1 MQLLCNCSSY
11 FYKKAVIG
19 RVSWMLLCGKYLLR
33 TTTIAIHLEATV
45 PHGELRAAC
54 RSWRGPGEVMF
65 SSSSPWKTTAERGQT
80 NFVSSICLTGSVSQ
94 LGKQH
99 TRARTAPLPRTR
111 SKKNLHLQGPNA
123 ACSRGTA
130 AWQLGSLL
138 GDGREQGRWAGL
150 LHRMRTQA
158 SGVNLAPC
166 ERHCAQTFAAKHVNW
181 DLLAP
186 GSLPFPARYPGG
198 ACMGYLS
205 QRSGTGKVCSSES
218 LFTGMPML
226 RLNVNILKEKRD
238 PPVCSLSL
246 AAKPCFA

>member
-1 MQLLCNCSSY
+1 MWQVPPEDNNNSYSSGGNSPPWGAQSCLQELAGTWGSYVLQLFTMEDNGGAWADELCQLHLSHRLSESAW
-11 FYKKAVIG
+11 KA
-19 RVSWMLLCGKYLLR
+19 
-33 TTTIAIHLEATV
+33 AH
-45 PHGELRAAC
+45 AC
-54 RSWRGPGEVMF
+54 THRSPPQDQE
-65 SSSSPWKTTAERGQT
+65 Q
-80 NFVSSICLTGSVSQ
+80 
-94 LGKQH
+94 
-99 TRARTAPLPRTR
+99 
-111 SKKNLHLQGPNA
+111 KNLHLQGPNA